1 MSEEVEG
8 GDSDVNECSSE
19 SNEHALQGFD
29 VDSETERETRQ
40 VRRQRR
46 AHRPPTSEEIQEHL
60 RTHLPYRS
68 QHRRRDPGEYQVDV
82 ATVAL
87 DYCFLRNMP
96 GEESIPVLVM
106 RDRETRMLSAHAVP
120 MKGAVVE
127 WTAQQVVRDLERLG
141 HHGRLVVRSD
151 QEAALRSLVSEV
163 ARLRGDA
170 VTIPE
175 HSAVGDSQGNGFIE
189 RAVRTVE
196 EMVRTLKL
204 DLETRIS
211 QKMNITHKVIP
222 WLVEHAVDLVNK
234 LQVGF
239 ERLKCKRFNGDLVRF
254 ANPVMMRVAG
264 KVQGGVMAERWF
276 EGLYMGMRFHTN
288 EAVVMRL
295 LDGVMVRTRS
305 IQSQERQV
313 SKDMLDKLV
322 GVPWDPTRVVRARV
336 SGGTDEGEHVI
347 PAREVGE
354 DGMPVTRELIPR
366 SMYITGDMV
375 KQYGPTPGCPKCRAV
390 ARAHSS
396 QHSMSHTQTCRVR
409 IEEMVK
415 HDPST
420 RDRLSR
426 AEERK
431 TRYFAEHLEKTFG
444 PREIAG
450 GVATSG
456 SSSGV
461 APTPAMETD
470 DSTEVKNTS
479 ISSSSVPTAKR
490 ARSDVAGEIPI
501 PVAEPVQVH
510 VTAGEKRA
518 VEEDSLDTEMEDAG
532 NERAARSARLALV
545 ERVVLQLTSE
555 MDLDEETHDDPSV
568 NPELIMQEEDWVNH
582 GKDEELFDPKMVA
595 LAKQEELQ
603 KFEKLKV
610 YEVVKEEEFR
620 NDPGRSKSA
629 PSGLS
634 RTKGPKP
641 NR

>member
-1 MSEEVEG
+1 M
-8 GDSDVNECSSE
+8 
-19 SNEHALQGFD
+19 
-29 VDSETERETRQ
+29 
-40 VRRQRR
+40 
-46 AHRPPTSEEIQEHL
+46 
-60 RTHLPYRS
+60 
-68 QHRRRDPGEYQVDV
+68 DV

-120 MKGAVVE
+120 LKGAVVE

-211 QKMNITHKVIP
+211 QKLNITHKVIL

-234 LQVGF
+234 LQVGQDGKTSF
-239 ERLKCKRFNGDLVRF
+239 ERLKGKRFNGDLVRF

-322 GVPWDPTRVVRARV
+322 GVPWDPTGVVRARV

-366 SMYITGDMV
+366 SMYFTGDMV

-390 ARAHSS
+390 ARADSS
-396 QHSMSHTQTCRVR
+396 QHSMSYTQTCRVR

-431 TRYFAEHLEKTFG
+431 TRYLAEHLEKTFG
-444 PREIAG
+444 LREIAG
-450 GVATSG
+450 GVALSG

-479 ISSSSVPTAKR
+479 VSSSSGFNPREDNDSSAKELSVPTAKR

-518 VEEDSLDTEMEDAG
+518 VPEDSSDTEMEDAG
-532 NERAARSARLALV
+532 NERAARRARLALV

-555 MDLDEETHDDPSV
+555 MDSDEETHDDPSV
-568 NPELIMQEEDWVNH
+568 NPELIMQEEDW
-582 GKDEELFDPKMVA
+582 G
-595 LAKQEELQ
+595 
-603 KFEKLKV
+603 
-610 YEVVKEEEFR
+610 
-620 NDPGRSKSA
+620 
-629 PSGLS
+629 
-634 RTKGPKP
+634 
-641 NR
+641 

>member
-1 MSEEVEG
+1 MTSRAVSPRVGKVSEEVEG

-19 SNEHALQGFD
+19 SNEEEQHALQGFD

-40 VRRQRR
+40 VRHQRR

-68 QHRRRDPGEYQVDV
+68 WCPHCVSGRGVSSQHRRRDPGKDQVDK

-87 DYCFLRNMP
+87 DCCFLRNMP

-211 QKMNITHKVIP
+211 QKLNITQKVIP

-234 LQVGF
+234 LQVGQDGKTSF
-239 ERLKCKRFNGDLVRF
+239 ERLKGKRFNGDLVRF

-322 GVPWDPTRVVRARV
+322 GVPWDPTGVVRARV

-390 ARAHSS
+390 ARADSS

-420 RDRLSR
+420 RDCARLQVVW
-426 AEERK
+426 
-431 TRYFAEHLEKTFG
+431 
-444 PREIAG
+444 PC
-450 GVATSG
+450 SG
-456 SSSGV
+456 SLSGGV

-479 ISSSSVPTAKR
+479 VSSSSGFNPREDNDSSAKELSVPTGKR

-510 VTAGEKRA
+510 VTAGEKRLFQ
-518 VEEDSLDTEMEDAG
+518 EILWIGKWKMLEMNVLRAG
-532 NERAARSARLALV
+532 LV
-545 ERVVLQLTSE
+545 
-555 MDLDEETHDDPSV
+555 
-568 NPELIMQEEDWVNH
+568 
-582 GKDEELFDPKMVA
+582 
-595 LAKQEELQ
+595 
-603 KFEKLKV
+603 
-610 YEVVKEEEFR
+610 
-620 NDPGRSKSA
+620 
-629 PSGLS
+629 
-634 RTKGPKP
+634 
-641 NR
+641 